1 MLVDNGY
8 IIVMHSY
15 LEAVHS
21 Q

>member
-1 MLVDNGY
+1 MQ
-8 IIVMHSY
+8 SY